1 MIKPVLGTSPGIILK
16 LVNILPCIMFALHV
30 IAISKSM
37 QSSENRTGEKSLAK
51 YEWEHI
57 FIWCLENIE
66 LWLWLCGVGL
76 LLATLSIRESPPAR
90 QCHRLRSGKQETELS
105 EVR

>member
-1 MIKPVLGTSPGIILK
+1 
-16 LVNILPCIMFALHV
+16 
-30 IAISKSM
+30 M

-51 YEWEHI
+51 SEWEHI

-76 LLATLSIRESPPAR
+76 LLATLSIRGKPPAR

-105 EVR
+105 EARYCKSKLEHLERRRTSLNRNKFPIYVLATCQLGAD